1 MKFETKV
8 IHAGIRPDPSTGAVM
23 TPIYQTSTYVQEAPG
38 KHKGYEYGR
47 SQNPTRTTLQNN
59 LAALENGKHGIVFAS
74 GLAATDAII
83 KLLKPGDEV
92 LATNDLYGGSYR
104 LLRQIY
110 EDFGIQ
116 SRFVDMS
123 HLDEVEKSITEKTK
137 MLWIESPTNPL
148 LNIID
153 IEAVSRIAQSKGIL
167 TCIDNTF
174 ASPYLQNPLDLGADI
189 VIHSATKY
197 IGGHSDLI
205 LGAVITNDDEIA
217 KKLTFIQNAAGA
229 VPGPQDCFLAL
240 RGIKT
245 LHLRVERA
253 CLNAEK
259 IAQFLRHHPVVNQ
272 VFYPGFEDHPGHQI
286 AKKQMKM
293 FGAMLSFNLKDD
305 DVQKAKEIMSKT
317 RYFQL
322 AESLGGVESLIGHP
336 STMTHAS
343 IPREERI
350 AAGLLDS
357 TVRLSV
363 GVEHVDDLIQD
374 LDQALK

>member
-1 MKFETKV
+1 
-8 IHAGIRPDPSTGAVM
+8 M

-59 LAALENGKHGIVFAS
+59 LAALENGKYGIVFSS

-110 EDFGIQ
+110 EDFGIK

-123 HLDEVEKSITEKTK
+123 HLDDVEESITEDTK

-153 IEAVSRIAQSKGIL
+153 IEAVSSIARSKGIL

-205 LGAVITNDDEIA
+205 LGAVIVNDDEIA
-217 KKLTFIQNAAGA
+217 KKLTFVQNAAGA

-253 CLNAEK
+253 CQNTEK
-259 IAQFLRHHPVVNQ
+259 IARFLKDHPVINQ
-272 VFYPGFEDHPGHQI
+272 VFYPGFEDHPGHEI

-293 FGAMLSFNLKDD
+293 FGAMLSFNLKND
-305 DVQKAKEIMSKT
+305 DVEKAKEIMSKT

-336 STMTHAS
+336 SSMTHAS
-343 IPREERI
+343 IPREERV

-374 LDQALK
+374 LDQALG

>member
-8 IHAGIRPDPSTGAVM
+8 IHAGIRPDPVTGGVM
-23 TPIYQTSTYVQEAPG
+23 TPTYVQEAPG

-59 LAALENGKHGIVFAS
+59 LAALENGKYGIVYSS
-74 GLAATDAII
+74 GLAATDAIV

-110 EDFGIQ
+110 EDFGIK

-123 HLDEVEKSITEKTK
+123 HLAEVEKSISENTK
-137 MLWIESPTNPL
+137 ICCIESPTNPL

-153 IEAVSRIAQSKGIL
+153 IEQMSHIAQSKGIL

-205 LGAVITNDDEIA
+205 LGAVITNDEDIA

-253 CLNAEK
+253 CHNTEK
-259 IAQFLRHHPVVNQ
+259 IAKFLRNHPVVNQ
-272 VFYPGFEDHPGHQI
+272 VFYPGFEDHPGHEI

-305 DVQKAKEIMSKT
+305 NVEQAKQIMSKT

-363 GVEHVDDLIQD
+363 GVEHVDDLIED
-374 LDQALK
+374 LDQALG